1 MKKIIAVLVVC
12 VLTVKTIFAQDP
24 HFSQFFVSPLTL
36 NPAFTGK
43 FDGDLRVAGNHRDQ
57 WPVLK
62 NVFVTQTVSVDMPIM
77 RARTGTDRLGIGLLA
92 INDKTAGGAL
102 TGTDV
107 ALSLAYHKSLDEEE
121 YNTLGIGFQA
131 AYSQR
136 RLDLSKLR
144 FENELTSTG
153 DFVLDPSNPDRQ
165 NVSANINYLNLN
177 AGVLF
182 SGSSDGENNYYLGVS
197 MYNIN
202 RPKESFKNGNYVR
215 ASRVTFQGGGSFPL
229 SDVLTM
235 HGSAMINTQAGSSE
249 IVAGIAVSANAA
261 PYAPQP
267 TNVYLGSFVRVGDAV
282 IPYMGLEFGGFR
294 FGASYD
300 INMFS
305 QTKSVRSITRNR
317 GGIEVSL
324 IYIRRP
330 VEHKSIPCPKF

>member
-1 MKKIIAVLVVC
+1 MKKLLAAWVMVM
-12 VLTVKTIFAQDP
+12 LTVKTVMAQDP

-43 FDGDLRVAGNHRDQ
+43 FDGDFRVAGNHRDQ
-57 WPVLK
+57 WPVLQ

-77 RARTGTDRLGIGLLA
+77 RGRLGADRLGIGLLA

-102 TGTDV
+102 NGTDF
-107 ALSLAYHKSLDEEE
+107 AFSTSFHKALDEDEF
-121 YNTLGIGFQA
+121 NTLGIGFQA

-153 DFVLDPSNPDRQ
+153 DFVLDPGNPDRQ
-165 NVSANINYLNLN
+165 NVQASINYLNLN

-182 SGSSDGENNYYLGVS
+182 SGSTDGTNNYYVGVS

-202 RPKESFKNGNYVR
+202 RPKESFTNGNYVR
-215 ASRVTFQGGGSFPL
+215 PSRITIQGGGYLPL
-229 SDVLTM
+229 SDVLTL
-235 HGSAMINTQAGSSE
+235 HGSAMFNSQAGSSE
-249 IVAGIAVSANAA
+249 IVAGMALAANAS
-261 PYAPQP
+261 PYSNQP
-267 TNVYLGSFVRVGDAV
+267 TNVYFGSWVRVGDAL
-282 IPYMGLEFGGFR
+282 IPYMGLEAAGFR

-305 QTKSVRSITRNR
+305 STKSVRSVTRNK

-324 IYIRRP
+324 IYIKRKP
-330 VEHKSIPCPKF
+330 EQKGLPCPKF